1 MKKRNGFTLIELL
14 ICFVLV
20 TIISITLFKTVLSLQ
35 EKQKKAIIQ
44 NEYKAF
50 ALVLNNSIKKDF
62 TTKKVTSFISCGT
75 NCYDIT
81 YESEVT
87 NRLTIDKTSN
97 IINYGSISEKL
108 PKNYM
113 FYDDIEVNAYQ
124 SYDSTDSKYYKY
136 ITINFP
142 IKNKTSVGNDDIK
155 YMYIYEDDITLSL

>member
-1 MKKRNGFTLIELL
+1 M
-14 ICFVLV
+14 
-20 TIISITLFKTVLSLQ
+20 
-35 EKQKKAIIQ
+35 
-44 NEYKAF
+44 
-50 ALVLNNSIKKDF
+50 NNSIKKDF

-81 YESEVT
+81 YENEAT

-136 ITINFP
+136 ITINFS